1 MALSNATE
9 LADWGSG
16 IGTGP
21 LQIDNVNKRI
31 GIGTTAP
38 LAQVDIFNQT
48 GVTTTLLVRQIGD
61 YDILRLEDEATPDV
75 SPALLVKADGKIGI
89 GTDDPQTMLHL
100 ENGVNSTITFGNTAH
115 LSLIHI

>member
-31 GIGTTAP
+31 GIGTTVP

-48 GVTTTLLVRQIGD
+48 GVTTTLLVRQVGD

-75 SPALLVKADGKIGI
+75 SPLIVKADGKIGI
-89 GTDDPQTMLHL
+89 GTDSPTQELTLHSSAFC
-100 ENGVNSTITFGNTAH
+100 GIT
-115 LSLIHI
+115 LKI